1 MCPNFN
7 KSAVAFTKANKMHR
21 VYKHHHNPPL
31 RSLSTRLSCGLL
43 SPSQLQT
50 ESSWLTRGKSAVMR
64 RTLAPCRPMMNLCSQ
79 DGASTTR
86 DSMLFAY
93 ITRIWQFNNKVIRLC
108 PRLNDAPGGSAEYMP
123 HVESVL
129 PPRESLS
136 VYAFLHC
143 LFLAIIQTYIF
154 DCAQLYSLPA
164 KRLKWLNKQKLL
176 LLLHPFNGLFSRA
189 TRVSQYQK
197 GKINKQK
204 LLLLLHPLTTSFPG
218 QPGLASTRKVKSV
231 RI

>member
-93 ITRIWQFNNKVIRLC
+93 STRIWQFNNKVIRLC
-108 PRLNDAPGGSAEYMP
+108 PRRKWCPWWVSW
-123 HVESVL
+123 
-129 PPRESLS
+129 
-136 VYAFLHC
+136 VYAACWICAAPSRVTFSIC
-143 LFLAIIQTYIF
+143 LFA
-154 DCAQLYSLPA
+154 LPIPGHHSNIYFWLCSTILTARKTFKMTQQA
-164 KRLKWLNKQKLL
+164 K
-176 LLLHPFNGLFSRA
+176 
-189 TRVSQYQK
+189 T
-197 GKINKQK
+197 ITI
-204 LLLLLHPLTTSFPG
+204 TTP
-218 QPGLASTRKVKSV
+218 V
-231 RI
+231 